1 MGERGWR
8 GRQRRQET
16 VVIFVKACLGV
27 GDDRTQDTGGTW
39 TLSFPSRLALVQET
53 IEHRRDLDVVISV
66 KACLDVGDDGET
78 E

>member
-1 MGERGWR
+1 M
-8 GRQRRQET
+8 
-16 VVIFVKACLGV
+16 
-27 GDDRTQDTGGTW
+27 
-39 TLSFPSRLALVQET
+39 SFPSRLALVQET